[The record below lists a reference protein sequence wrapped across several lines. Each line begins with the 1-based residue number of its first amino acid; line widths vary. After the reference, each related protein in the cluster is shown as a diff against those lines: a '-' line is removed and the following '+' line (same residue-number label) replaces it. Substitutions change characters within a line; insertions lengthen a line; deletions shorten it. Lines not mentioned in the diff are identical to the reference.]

1 MSEVKVVASRAFH
14 HPASRRQKGLTHDSL
29 KPLLMLSDACIVV
42 CASVIGNAVYQ
53 RIISGDSDL
62 GTYAGVGLFSGVG
75 YLLAAHYFQL
85 YQSREFVRPRVEFE
99 RIFVAW
105 MFMIFLL
112 SAFFFLMKFGSQV
125 SRGSIICFV
134 VIALPSLV
142 LWRRW
147 AKRIIR
153 DSPRR
158 HNSGAAGP
166 HHRNRR

>member
-1 MSEVKVVASRAFH
+1 
-14 HPASRRQKGLTHDSL
+14 
-29 KPLLMLSDACIVV
+29 MLSDACIVV

-62 GTYAGVGLFSGVG
+62 GTYAGLGLFSGVG
-75 YLLAAHYFQL
+75 YLLAGHYFQL

-99 RIFVAW
+99 RILVAW
-105 MFMIFLL
+105 VFMIFLL
-112 SAFFFLMKFGSQV
+112 TAFFFLMKFGSQV

-142 LWRRW
+142 LWRVGQADHSQR
-147 AKRIIR
+147 
-153 DSPRR
+153 SPRR
-158 HNSGAAGP
+158 HNSGAKGP